1 MSRNIIIYG
10 AMDVACEMV
19 NFAQSIGYPIS
30 NLKLQKELYFA
41 QGYYLQA
48 HGTPLFA
55 EEISTWKYGP
65 VVEKVYDW
73 FQRYGSNFIPSTY
86 EYLDLKW
93 MSNDFEYVR
102 FNPAIFEPKDLE
114 FIHRIIRKLTKYSV
128 SDLNTITMSQDPW
141 INAKESVKKIID
153 KQLIRDY
160 FQKRYRAY
168 LKQNI
173 KTQ

>member
-73 FQRYGSNFIPSTY
+73 FQRFSNRKIWNSFIESFGS
-86 EYLDLKW
+86 
-93 MSNDFEYVR
+93 
-102 FNPAIFEPKDLE
+102 
-114 FIHRIIRKLTKYSV
+114 
-128 SDLNTITMSQDPW
+128 
-141 INAKESVKKIID
+141 
-153 KQLIRDY
+153 
-160 FQKRYRAY
+160 
-168 LKQNI
+168 
-173 KTQ
+173 